1 MSEGEMSEKQG
12 EAGVQEMSLE
22 ARLKRLEAIVG
33 NLETE
38 ELELDGAL
46 ALFEEG
52 VAHVKEAE
60 KVLAAAELRV
70 EELVGEGENASTRP
84 LEEGDR

>member
-1 MSEGEMSEKQG
+1 MSEGDMLEKQG
-12 EAGVQEMSLE
+12 ESGGQEMSLE
-22 ARLKRLEAIVG
+22 ARLQRLEAIVG

-60 KVLAAAELRV
+60 KVLAAAELKV
-70 EELVGEGENASTRP
+70 EELLGEGENTSTRP
-84 LEEGDR
+84 LEEEEP

>member
-1 MSEGEMSEKQG
+1 MNEGDMSDEQVKS
-12 EAGVQEMSLE
+12 GVQEMSLE
-22 ARLKRLEAIVG
+22 ARLQRLEAIVG

-38 ELELDGAL
+38 ELKLDGAL

-70 EELVGEGENASTRP
+70 EELLGEGEETSTQA

>member
-1 MSEGEMSEKQG
+1 MSEEMENTGSK
-12 EAGVQEMSLE
+12 EMNLE

-33 NLETE
+33 SLEAE

-60 KVLAAAELRV
+60 KVLVAAELRV
-70 EELVGEGENASTRP
+70 EELLGEGAETSTRA
-84 LEEGDR
+84 LGEGDR

>member
-1 MSEGEMSEKQG
+1 MSDGDMSDEQG
-12 EAGVQEMSLE
+12 KSGAKDMSLE
-22 ARLKRLEAIVG
+22 ARLQRLEAIVG
-33 NLETE
+33 NLEAE

-60 KVLAAAELRV
+60 KVLAAAELKV
-70 EELVGEGENASTRP
+70 EELLGEGDETSTRP
-84 LEEGDR
+84 LGEGDR

>member
-1 MSEGEMSEKQG
+1 MSEGEMSEKEG